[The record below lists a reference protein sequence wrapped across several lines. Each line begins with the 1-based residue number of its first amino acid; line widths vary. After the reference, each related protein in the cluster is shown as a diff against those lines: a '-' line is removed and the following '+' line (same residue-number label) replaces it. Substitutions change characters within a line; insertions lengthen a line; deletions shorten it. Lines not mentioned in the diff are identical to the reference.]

1 VEPESKKIYTQCNDP
16 SYIILWGVV
25 ILNGIFILL
34 LKFFVGLVI
43 SAAPMVNFKTT
54 AITKELTY
62 FLDVG
67 QVIIIG
73 MGFTLDEDSSLGQI
87 DTFMYASVI
96 VSCLSFLMTVIWR
109 PWYDSSVLKL
119 KTARYAIDA
128 GIYIHVLVNRN
139 YDNVYTEKEF
149 NGLVM
154 LSLILMFLL
163 RLSLRLFDV
172 RETQDLLA

>member
-1 VEPESKKIYTQCNDP
+1 M
-16 SYIILWGVV
+16 

-62 FLDVG
+62 FLDMG
-67 QVIIIG
+67 QVIILG

-96 VSCLSFLMTVIWR
+96 VSCLSFLVTVIWR

-139 YDNVYTEKEF
+139 YDNVYTQKEF
-149 NGLVM
+149 NGLVV